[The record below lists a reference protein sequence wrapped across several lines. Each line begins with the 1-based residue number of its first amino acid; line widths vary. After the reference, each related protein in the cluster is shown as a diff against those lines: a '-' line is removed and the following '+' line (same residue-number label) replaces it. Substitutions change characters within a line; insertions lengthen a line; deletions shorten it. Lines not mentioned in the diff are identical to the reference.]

1 MKNAMQLKA
10 IITAKKR
17 ESTEILKDYKHIISV
32 VRNSDVMRKQWHTYQ
47 KDFEYAENVEFDEV
61 CDMVVQMMNIY
72 GLDS

>member
-1 MKNAMQLKA
+1 M
-10 IITAKKR
+10 
-17 ESTEILKDYKHIISV
+17 KDYKHIISV